1 MWWSFRQLE
10 NRVCENRSVCLIW
23 FRSTFVVTFTFTRV
37 QKPKCSIKLMT
48 KAGIYGFWSSPGYD
62 SQQQDISFVSHLQSI
77 AWSKPKLLLRKQ
89 RVPSWLHS
97 PSHECKKRSFLS
109 SWWLKLG
116 STAFGPP
123 RAIIV
128 NNEIVTSYHIRSLK
142 SLSDSQIKITLSLHS
157 QSSLIRKPEH
167 NFDNRRDQSPNDIH
181 YHKWEWKQKTTI
193 KLKDKG

>member
-1 MWWSFRQLE
+1 M
-10 NRVCENRSVCLIW
+10 I
-23 FRSTFVVTFTFTRV
+23 TFTFTRV
-37 QKPKCSIKLMT
+37 QKPKCPIKLMT
-48 KAGIYGFWSSPGYD
+48 KAWIYGFRSSPGYD
-62 SQQQDISFVSHLQSI
+62 SQLRDSNFELHLQSI

-89 RVPSWLHS
+89 TVPSWLHS
-97 PSHECKKRSFLS
+97 PSHECKNRSVLS

-123 RAIIV
+123 RAMIV

-142 SLSDSQIKITLSLHS
+142 SLSDSQNKITLSLHS

-167 NFDNRRDQSPNDIH
+167 NFDNRRDQSPNDIR